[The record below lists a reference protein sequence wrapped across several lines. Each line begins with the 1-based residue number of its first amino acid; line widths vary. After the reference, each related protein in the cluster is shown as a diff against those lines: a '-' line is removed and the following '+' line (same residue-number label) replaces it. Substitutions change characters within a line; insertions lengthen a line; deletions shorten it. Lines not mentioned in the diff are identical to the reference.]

1 MSLKKETIKGTFWSS
16 IEKFSLLGIQFIL
29 QIVLARLLTPADYG
43 IIGILAVFIAISN
56 AFIDSGFT
64 SALIQKKDRTK
75 TDFSTAFY
83 FNLIISLACYI
94 ILYFCAPYIANFY
107 QLPILTS
114 VTRALAIALIFM
126 ALSAVNRT
134 ILQIK
139 LDFKTQAK
147 ASLSSVILSGIIG
160 IYLAYKGFGVWA
172 LVLQQVSNSFF
183 NMLLLFALVRWKP
196 LFVFS
201 LISFKSMFS
210 YGVKI
215 LISHLLDNIYFHIRP
230 LIIGKLFSMSILG
243 LYSRAHQFSSLPT
256 NLSNTIFGRVA
267 FPLFSKVQ
275 DDFEQLFNVY
285 CRFLKIVNGMY
296 IPLILL
302 LCAVSKQV
310 IIIVLGYK
318 WIDSVILLRILSL
331 AFVFDTFSS
340 INAKLLL
347 AKGYSNVTLQLN
359 FIKKII
365 ALTILIISIPFGI
378 IAICWGSVVYGIIAG
393 FLGMFFVKKIFKI
406 GLKIQLWDIIPI
418 FLVSGISALLA
429 YITTLQFT
437 NVYVQ
442 FIFAL
447 LIFLITYT
455 FFAYKL
461 QFDIWK
467 EIISFY
473 NQTKIWN
480 ILSKKFFNNLYR
492 RSKK

>member
-1 MSLKKETIKGTFWSS
+1 M
-16 IEKFSLLGIQFIL
+16 
-29 QIVLARLLTPADYG
+29 
-43 IIGILAVFIAISN
+43 
-56 AFIDSGFT
+56 
-64 SALIQKKDRTK
+64 
-75 TDFSTAFY
+75 
-83 FNLIISLACYI
+83 
-94 ILYFCAPYIANFY
+94 
-107 QLPILTS
+107 
-114 VTRALAIALIFM
+114 
-126 ALSAVNRT
+126 
-134 ILQIK
+134 
-139 LDFKTQAK
+139 
-147 ASLSSVILSGIIG
+147 
-160 IYLAYKGFGVWA
+160 
-172 LVLQQVSNSFF
+172 
-183 NMLLLFALVRWKP
+183 
-196 LFVFS
+196 
-201 LISFKSMFS
+201 
-210 YGVKI
+210 
-215 LISHLLDNIYFHIRP
+215 
-230 LIIGKLFSMSILG
+230 
-243 LYSRAHQFSSLPT
+243 
-256 NLSNTIFGRVA
+256 
-267 FPLFSKVQ
+267 Q